1 MAKYELVRKT
11 RNGNHCK
18 NGYSENCLKQQV
30 CLPHHNSYCTV
41 SEASVIQIPK
51 IKYYNFLKTC

>member
-30 CLPHHNSYCTV
+30 YLPYHSSYGKI

-51 IKYYNFLKTC
+51 IKYYNF